1 MVRCT
6 FNKDDKLYETN
17 LYMTWPF
24 LPLRLPPLPSSDG
37 AGLLSPFPLY
47 HFPPGT
53 AASFPCLVA
62 PASLGTG
69 EEETVG
75 AIIGSTS
82 FEYISLTYHNP
93 PLLRHPSFPSLRVKV
108 LPLLRRGRGKTNLL
122 TIKWFN
128 IAYILHQCIMMNV
141 IWIIFVVFSN
151 NTLL

>member
-1 MVRCT
+1 MIS
-6 FNKDDKLYETN
+6 
-17 LYMTWPF
+17 YMRQICIW
-24 LPLRLPPLPSSDG
+24 L
-37 AGLLSPFPLY
+37 GLSFRFGSLHLKGLGFSVPAKQPLY

-62 PASLGTG
+62 P
-69 EEETVG
+69 G

-141 IWIIFVVFSN
+141 IWIIFLIILFYK
-151 NTLL
+151 